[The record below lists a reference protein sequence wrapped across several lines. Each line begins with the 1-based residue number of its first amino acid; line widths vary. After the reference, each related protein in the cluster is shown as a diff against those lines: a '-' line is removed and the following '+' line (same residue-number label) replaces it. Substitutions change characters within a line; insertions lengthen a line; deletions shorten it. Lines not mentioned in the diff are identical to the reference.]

1 MTETLFSPLALGE
14 LALPNRIVMAP
25 LTRCRADADNAPHQL
40 HALYYAQ
47 RASAGLI
54 VSEASQIVPEG
65 QGYPAT
71 PGIHSSEQIRGWR
84 QVTACVH
91 AAGGR
96 MFLQLWH
103 VGRVSHPCYQPD
115 GKLPV
120 APSALAPSGM
130 VGTPSGPQP
139 FVIPRALEIGELP
152 AIAAAYAQATRNAMQ
167 AGFDGVEI
175 HAANGYLLDQ
185 FLRDASNQRQDGYG
199 GSVDNRMRLLN
210 EVVDAV
216 TAVVGKDKVG
226 VRISPENSF
235 NDMRD
240 SDPQFLFDAVA
251 AELAGRIGY
260 LHVVEGE
267 DRLNRSSNFDYS
279 ALRRLF
285 GGVYVAACH
294 YTATRAASAVA
305 DGRADLV
312 AFGRAYIAN
321 PDLVT
326 RLQLGL
332 ALNAPDSEHFYGGD
346 WRGYTDYPLASR

>member
-1 MTETLFSPLALGE
+1 MTDPLFNPLPLGALS
-14 LALPNRIVMAP
+14 LPNRIAMAP
-25 LTRCRADADNAPHQL
+25 LTRCRADAGNAPHRL
-40 HALYYAQ
+40 HAIYYAQ

-54 VSEASQIVPEG
+54 ISEATQIVPEG

-71 PGIHSSEQIRGWR
+71 PGIHSPAQIEGWR

-103 VGRVSHPCYQPD
+103 VGRISHPCFQPA

-120 APSALAPSGM
+120 APSPIKPQGM
-130 VGTPSGPQP
+130 AGTPSGPQP
-139 FVIPRALEIGELP
+139 FETPRELDIDELP
-152 AIAAAYAQATRNAMQ
+152 GIVEAYAQATRNALQ

-185 FLRDASNQRQDGYG
+185 FLRDGSNHRTDAYG
-199 GSVDNRMRLLN
+199 GSIGNRLRLLS

-216 TAVVGKDKVG
+216 TGVAGKDRVG

-240 SDPQFLFDAVA
+240 SNPQALFTAVA
-251 AELAGRIGY
+251 ENLAGQVIY

-267 DRLNRSSNFDYS
+267 DRITSSSSFDYS
-279 ALRRLF
+279 ALKRAF
-285 GGVYVAACH
+285 SGTYIAACH
-294 YTATRAASAVA
+294 YTADKARAVIEQ
-305 DGRADLV
+305 GRADLV
-312 AFGRAYIAN
+312 AFGRPYIAN

-326 RLQLGL
+326 RLQLDL
-332 ALNAPDSEHFYGGD
+332 ALNTPDQDSFYGGD
-346 WRGYTDYPLASR
+346 SHGYTDYPLATQ